1 MRRLINNINGYF
13 VLINVF
19 VILSMCLC
27 SGIGVSGEKTVSI
40 IEVIVY
46 GYDDIRRITTCLLYT
61 SPSPRDTR

>member
-27 SGIGVSGEKTVSI
+27 SGIGVSGGKDGL
-40 IEVIVY
+40 Y
-46 GYDDIRRITTCLLYT
+46 NRGYRVWI
-61 SPSPRDTR
+61 